1 MTDGTL
7 PPALV
12 DLLHCLGFIYLR
24 HGQPRRAVVL
34 LLLAADAASDRPEV
48 LRTLCAAMVAAG
60 LGEQALE
67 LLDSLVALDPGSEG
81 HKMMRLMRAR
91 ALLLVG
97 RAEEARRIFRVA
109 EVSPDAP
116 RRSSVAA

>member
-1 MTDGTL
+1 MTATPL

-34 LLLAADAASDRPEV
+34 LLLAADAASDRPEL

-67 LLDSLVALDPGSEG
+67 LLDCLAALDPGSEG

-97 RAEEARRIFRVA
+97 RADEARRMFRAAVA
-109 EVSPDAP
+109 PGASPQDG
-116 RRSSVAA
+116 VAA